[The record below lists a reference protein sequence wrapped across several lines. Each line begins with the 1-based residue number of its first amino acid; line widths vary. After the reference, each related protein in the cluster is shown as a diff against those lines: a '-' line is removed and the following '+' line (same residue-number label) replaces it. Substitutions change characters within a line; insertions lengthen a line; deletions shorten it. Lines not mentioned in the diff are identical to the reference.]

1 MRASSVR
8 ATADAVIS
16 GDESDQDL
24 DASLD
29 QWVREPSNVRD
40 AGSVPNQAVEGPA
53 HPSNRL
59 VAQLNATWRVVAD
72 PLQWRLQRRKGN
84 PRTGTLAGET
94 DPSAPRG
101 TVCSRCVREYC
112 GDVEPAALAKLTTLP
127 EHYADAKTWTFAEQT
142 KLTPTVNQS
151 RWYLRLWRTVRL
163 AINHLATANLL
174 FLSLSA
180 LGIDHAEEESR
191 LSSAVAPGRCN
202 NAAQEAVAREQVHH
216 HAPSH
221 QHHGGGQVR

>member
-40 AGSVPNQAVEGPA
+40 AGSVPHQAVEGPA

-72 PLQWRLQRRKGN
+72 PLQWRLQRKKGN
-84 PRTGTLAGET
+84 PRTRNSGWRDRSFCTTRDGLL
-94 DPSAPRG
+94 
-101 TVCSRCVREYC
+101 RCVREYC

-127 EHYADAKTWTFAEQT
+127 EHYAMQNLDVRGTDQAHA
-142 KLTPTVNQS
+142 NGQS
-151 RWYLRLWRTVRL
+151 KPLVSQALEDCEAGDQPPRNSQP
-163 AINHLATANLL
+163 A
-174 FLSLSA
+174 LS
-180 LGIDHAEEESR
+180 
-191 LSSAVAPGRCN
+191 
-202 NAAQEAVAREQVHH
+202 
-216 HAPSH
+216 
-221 QHHGGGQVR
+221 